1 MSTVH
6 PWFDDPVQLV
16 TDFALIPNQYMTPA
30 QRLNAIGR
38 STILGT
44 LALYAFTNR
53 PEVIVGGAGVLGYT
67 TLDYVNKHANGNPQ
81 FLNESAARPMF
92 PEQQQDRGVNYSGM
106 PGQVYAQMVQSQN
119 DFSKDLLVE
128 PGTNQR
134 LPLPPTHFDRINGER
149 LLIQKLSDYDD
160 EMETL
165 FNSGSEHLHLAKFVT
180 TA

>member
-6 PWFDDPVQLV
+6 PFFDDPVSLV
-16 TDFALIPNQYMTPA
+16 TDLSLLPNQQMTQA
-30 QRLNAIGR
+30 QKLNAKAR

-44 LALYAFTNR
+44 LALYLATNR
-53 PEVIVGGAGVLGYT
+53 PEVIVGGAGLLGYI
-67 TLDYVNKHANGNPQ
+67 TLDYVNKYADGNPQ
-81 FLNESAARPMF
+81 FMAESGERPMF
-92 PEQQQDRGVNYSGM
+92 PEEYKGVNYSGM
-106 PGQVYAQMVQSQN
+106 PGQVYNQMVQSQS

-134 LPLPPTHFDRINGER
+134 LPLPPTHFDQINGQR
-149 LLIQKLSDYDD
+149 FLYQKLTDYDD

-165 FNSGSEHLHLAKFVT
+165 FNSGSERLHLAKFIT